1 MEYWKFLWKV
11 STWYKKLYIYVQ
23 TYILWKGLY
32 YGSFGYYSEAVK
44 EEFDDEYYSEEIF
57 QTLNNMSIKR
67 IHGLFNCMLLEV
79 MTRPSKYENR
89 WLGLLCRL
97 NWNAIWRACVSRI
110 LKIISMR

>member
-1 MEYWKFLWKV
+1 MGAQKDVIMSGILKIPLK
-11 STWYKKLYIYVQ
+11 SKHLIQKALHICSNIYIV
-23 TYILWKGLY
+23 KGLY

-89 WLGLLCRL
+89 
-97 NWNAIWRACVSRI
+97 
-110 LKIISMR
+110 